1 MRGYLPNGPRTTQR
15 SGTELKRPAR
25 EILGQEKKR
34 LKRSKK
40 QKTRNSLGAFAIWG
54 RFLMVFGPLSLTAI
68 ILASY
73 FTPLFAIQNIVIT
86 GTERIDASVIQK
98 RLDPLLGRP
107 LPTVGEAELTEI
119 LSDYSLIETFTFQAQ
134 PPSTLRIKLR
144 ERQPVVV
151 LNRGGQNYLYDAAG
165 VQITKST
172 ETKAHPFLVLIGDP
186 VNNPRFEAAIELLLA
201 LPLATY
207 AQVFSIEMTP
217 QLTAKLVLRD
227 SNTVVL
233 WGDSGQSLF
242 KSEVLYSLLETGVE
256 DGVLIDVSSPNA
268 PVVTYPD
275 F

>member
-1 MRGYLPNGPRTTQR
+1 MR
-15 SGTELKRPAR
+15 RPER

-34 LKRSKK
+34 LKRSEKK
-40 QKTRNSLGAFAIWG
+40 VAHSSIGPFAIWG
-54 RFLMVFGPLSLTAI
+54 RILLVFGPVSLTAI

-73 FTPLFAIQNIVIT
+73 FTPLFAIEKIVIT
-86 GTERIDASVIQK
+86 GADRVDVIAIEQRMER
-98 RLDPLLGRP
+98 LLGRP
-107 LPTVGEAELTEI
+107 LPTVNEDELTEI
-119 LSDYSLIETFTFQAQ
+119 LRDYPLIETFTFQAE

-151 LNRGGQNYLYDAAG
+151 LSRGGRNYLYDPAG
-165 VQITKST
+165 VQIAESEDTKS
-172 ETKAHPFLVLIGDP
+172 HPFLVLIGDP
-186 VNNPRFEAAIELLLA
+186 RENPRFDAAIELLLS

-207 AQVFSIEMTP
+207 GQIFSIEVTP

-233 WGDSGQSLF
+233 WGDSGQSLL
-242 KSEVLYSLLETGVE
+242 KSEVLNSLIETGVE